1 MQTYLPVLRNCPL
14 FAGVDPSDLRA
25 LLACLGARKIEVSR
39 QSPILREG
47 DPADHVGI
55 LLRGSAMILRED
67 FYGNRSIMSH
77 VEPGELFG
85 ESYAFADAPSFPV
98 SIVADEDC
106 DVLFI
111 DGQRITHSCS
121 NACDFHNRMVYNMLR
136 IVSQKNLAFHQKMQI
151 TAQRTT
157 REKLMMYLTMQ
168 AKLSS
173 SDEFTIPYDRQELAD
188 YLEVD
193 RSGLSAEISRLRREG
208 VIECEKNRFKIL
220 QKNA

>member
-1 MQTYLPVLRNCPL
+1 MQTYLPVLQNCSL
-14 FAGVDPSDLRA
+14 FSGVAPSDLQA

-47 DPADHVGI
+47 DPAEYVGI

-77 VEPGELFG
+77 VEPGDLFG
-85 ESYAFADAPSFPV
+85 ESYAFAETKTFPV

-106 DVLFI
+106 DILFI
-111 DGQRITHSCS
+111 DGHRITNSCS

-136 IVSQKNLAFHQKMQI
+136 IVAQKNLACYQRMQI

-168 AKLSS
+168 AKLAGSNT
-173 SDEFTIPYDRQELAD
+173 FIIPYDRQELAD
-188 YLEVD
+188 YLDVD

-220 QKNA
+220 